1 MPQSTPNLNLVTYD
15 LTTDAG
21 VYFSTFRTT
30 LAGYTNSAL
39 TKIDTWAGQVNA
51 DLTTLKQTPSITRV
65 SAIKQSDFIYS
76 ATIPTITKY
85 STNSFINLS
94 LDNDNVG
101 VVSLEINTLGGK
113 SLLKYNSTGIAV
125 NVSAGDL
132 RKNKNN
138 LFTYNGTAWIWVN
151 AISSDQLNV
160 VGTSGNLL
168 RVSSSKTVEDSG
180 VTYGTTV
187 TNNNIVQR
195 TSTGQ
200 IKGATASANDD
211 VVNKLYA
218 DTIDNKIGALSSL
231 TTTNKTSVVN
241 AVNEVEGRDY
251 SYGVP
256 VQAFLP
262 FENINA
268 QFLGSYPPSYYAKQT
283 ELGTISSLTT
293 TSKTSAVL
301 AINELDS
308 EIGNLASLTT
318 TSKINLVGA
327 INEVDSAIGQKADKT
342 QISNPNLLINGDF
355 QVWQR
360 GTSFGVP
367 SGFRLTADRWRVN
380 NEGLSQNIIVAKEG
394 NSFKF
399 TIQEHT
405 TNSSNIAYYFEKDF
419 INKFVGEVL
428 TLTVVYKNEFTDKF
442 TVDVSWFTELDTP
455 SLDVLSTQK
464 ISLTDGWI
472 KKIVT
477 FRLNSI
483 SQNSNSVHMQILR
496 GNGDIF
502 GYHLI
507 KYAKL
512 ELGDIATPFSPR
524 SYAEELAMCQRYYQ
538 YIPRIRM
545 KTSATTSLEQKIPYS
560 LPVVMRFAPTISYT
574 GGDSVAFIETDY
586 SENQILLSLFIT
598 NTLVDRTFTD
608 VKLDAEIY

>member
-76 ATIPTITKY
+76 ATIPTITQY

-308 EIGNLASLTT
+308 EIGTISTLTT
-318 TSKINLVGA
+318 ANKTNIVNAINEVDSDIGNLTLLTTSTKTNTVGA
-327 INEVDSAIGQKADKT
+327 INEVDSEIATVDGKIGILSGLTTVDKTSVVSAINENVTNIATNTSAIGQIATEYIMQNSELLNAWIFLTETKIAKT
-342 QISNPNLLINGDF
+342 KNVVTISGGIQNGVTALGTQLALLPLPFRPKTPKYFSVGMY
-355 QVWQR
+355 
-360 GTSFGVP
+360 GTSKG
-367 SGFRLTADRWRVN
+367 SGA
-380 NEGLSQNIIVAKEG
+380 A
-394 NSFKF
+394 
-399 TIQEHT
+399 
-405 TNSSNIAYYFEKDF
+405 
-419 INKFVGEVL
+419 
-428 TLTVVYKNEFTDKF
+428 
-442 TVDVSWFTELDTP
+442 
-455 SLDVLSTQK
+455 
-464 ISLTDGWI
+464 
-472 KKIVT
+472 
-477 FRLNSI
+477 
-483 SQNSNSVHMQILR
+483 ILR
-496 GNGDIF
+496 
-502 GYHLI
+502 
-507 KYAKL
+507 
-512 ELGDIATPFSPR
+512 LGIDGI
-524 SYAEELAMCQRYYQ
+524 
-538 YIPRIRM
+538 
-545 KTSATTSLEQKIPYS
+545 
-560 LPVVMRFAPTISYT
+560 
-574 GGDSVAFIETDY
+574 
-586 SENQILLSLFIT
+586 LSLYNQVGDTSIFLNFSYI
-598 NTLVDRTFTD
+598 
-608 VKLDAEIY
+608 I